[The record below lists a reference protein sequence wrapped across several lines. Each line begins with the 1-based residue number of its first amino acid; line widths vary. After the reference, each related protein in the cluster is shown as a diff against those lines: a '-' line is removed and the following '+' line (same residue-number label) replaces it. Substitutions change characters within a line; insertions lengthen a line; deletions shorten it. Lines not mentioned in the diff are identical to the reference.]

1 MEKEGEASITRGKRM
16 EEERGMGEWK
26 GFGRMRAGEEEK
38 RTWKHAWRTRADVS
52 IHGTGW
58 HAGHACTYTR
68 VYVRHTYIHT
78 YMEDTHASAERV
90 RARARAIRGM
100 RPGLNYVPR
109 NAFSRESHC
118 ERSV

>member
-1 MEKEGEASITRGKRM
+1 VAFIKRGKRM
-16 EEERGMGEWK
+16 EENRGREGE
-26 GFGRMRAGEEEK
+26 GVAGDRRDSGRMRVGEEEE
-38 RTWKHAWRTRADVS
+38 RTWKHARRTRADAS
-52 IHGTGW
+52 IRGTGW

-68 VYVRHTYIHT
+68 ARIYVRHTN
-78 YMEDTHASAERV
+78 MRDTRECGPGT
-90 RARARAIRGM
+90 RARAIRGM

>member
-1 MEKEGEASITRGKRM
+1 MWGDGK
-16 EEERGMGEWK
+16 GS
-26 GFGRMRAGEEEK
+26 GRMRAGEEEK
-38 RTWKHAWRTRADVS
+38 RTWKRARRTRADVS
-52 IHGTGW
+52 IRGTGW

-68 VYVRHTYIHT
+68 VSLYIRATYIRI
-78 YMEDTHASAERV
+78 HASAERV
-90 RARARAIRGM
+90 RTRAIRGM